1 MSRKPTDDIQEVIES
16 IYKQSILFVNCFAGE
31 LAGNRIG
38 SNSLN
43 AKVAVIW
50 KPVNW
55 FAEEYDVSIWW
66 QLERLMSYYCI
77 QGAIWAPLER

>member
-38 SNSLN
+38 SYSLN
-43 AKVAVIW
+43 AKVAVI
-50 KPVNW
+50 
-55 FAEEYDVSIWW
+55 
-66 QLERLMSYYCI
+66 
-77 QGAIWAPLER
+77 